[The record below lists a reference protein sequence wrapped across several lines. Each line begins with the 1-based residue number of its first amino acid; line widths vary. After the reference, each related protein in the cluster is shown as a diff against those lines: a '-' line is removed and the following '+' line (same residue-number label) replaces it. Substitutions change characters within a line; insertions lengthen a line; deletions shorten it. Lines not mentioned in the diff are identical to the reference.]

1 MCAVF
6 AVIVKLCLHRF
17 PAFEFVAFQVL
28 LMVEV
33 FILSWEYEWLINAL
47 QEFVMFLIL
56 THLGVTFA
64 PLDPWLLTRAFDHS
78 LEQGDSVAAT
88 AR

>member
-1 MCAVF
+1 MYLMSYPC
-6 AVIVKLCLHRF
+6 IVLRL
-17 PAFEFVAFQVL
+17 VVSQFQVL

-33 FILSWEYEWLINAL
+33 FILSWEYEWIINAL

-56 THLGVTFA
+56 AHLGVTFA

-88 AR
+88 T